1 MRNRHSRDKKNRRNR
16 KNCDLSFNGR
26 MALIATPASPD
37 FAKIVV
43 TVVVVIVTVAVTAGF
58 IRLGFIYLMYV
69 THKYTLCFLE

>member
-1 MRNRHSRDKKNRRNR
+1 
-16 KNCDLSFNGR
+16 